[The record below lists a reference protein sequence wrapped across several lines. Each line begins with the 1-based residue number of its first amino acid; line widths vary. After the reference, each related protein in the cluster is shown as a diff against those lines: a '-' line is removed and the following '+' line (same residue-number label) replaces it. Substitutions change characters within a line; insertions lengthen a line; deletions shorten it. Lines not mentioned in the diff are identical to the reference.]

1 MNKISGPNYANYSY
15 SSLKAQ
21 AEPQQPVSKPAFKG
35 KLKTAAAKKTIPAL
49 SAMAASMAAFFGL
62 RNSAVNKEIAP
73 DKAKSPIDLKFEQ
86 IMQENP
92 ELVKT
97 LSTRTH
103 EFSVLGRD
111 FETLNFS
118 KEAIIQINEYAK
130 ENPVKAY
137 LFANAIENKYGPGYD
152 TLEGDNVKYFA
163 EKFEKNP
170 ELIDYFG
177 AGPGEAVELM
187 KAYDKYPQAT
197 KELFEMKDDKGYK
210 RFEPLGVAKLAET
223 YEKYPKEVK
232 ALAETKVDK
241 YGRTF
246 DINNIIELAPVYN
259 EHKECIEDLIK
270 LGAYQI
276 PELIETYKENPEE
289 VKTLLQINSSAK
301 FVNNHIKD
309 AELFKKYNN
318 ITEDTSKENID
329 TYAFIKFVDS
339 LDANQKTVLKQ
350 LLNERPTKDLKVI
363 KELLPL
369 YVKNAGKEVTDE
381 MIKINKDPLAKVFK
395 LDTTV

>member
-1 MNKISGPNYANYSY
+1 MNKISGLNYADYSY

-21 AEPQQPVSKPAFKG
+21 TEPQQPVSAPAFKG
-35 KLKTAAAKKTIPAL
+35 KLKTASAKKTIPAL

-62 RNSAVNKEIAP
+62 RNTAVNKEIDS
-73 DKAKSPIDLKFEQ
+73 DKAKNPIDLKFEQ

-97 LSTRTH
+97 LSDKSH
-103 EFSVLGRD
+103 EFSVLSRD
-111 FETLNFS
+111 FEVPNFS

-130 ENPVKAY
+130 ESPIKAY
-137 LFANAIENKYGPGYD
+137 RFANAIENKHGPMYD

-170 ELIDYFG
+170 ALIDYFG
-177 AGPGEAVELM
+177 ATPGGSVELM
-187 KAYDKYPQAT
+187 KAYDKYPLAT
-197 KELFEMKDDKGYK
+197 KELFEMKNDKGYK
-210 RFEPLGVAKLAET
+210 RFKSFDVAKLAET
-223 YEKYPKEVK
+223 YGKYPEEVK
-232 ALAETKVDK
+232 SLAETKVDK

-246 DINNIIELAPVYN
+246 DINDIIELAPVYN
-259 EHKECIEDLIK
+259 EYKECIEDLIK
-270 LGAYQI
+270 LDVYQI

-289 VKTLLQINSSAK
+289 VKTLVQINSSAK

-309 AELFKKYNN
+309 AELFKKYHN

-329 TYAFIKFVDS
+329 IYAFIKFVDS
-339 LDANQKTVLKQ
+339 LDANKKTALKQ
-350 LLNERPTKDLKVI
+350 LLNERPTKDLKII

-381 MIKINKDPLAKVFK
+381 MIKINKDPFAKDFK